1 VGFEVTLFVEK
12 DEARWRSHTRP
23 TMCDFSERFAAC
35 AHCRCRREIRFWLRE
50 FLPNTLTNLHRAEIP
65 HGVPKSRESC
75 ER

>member
-1 VGFEVTLFVEK
+1 
-12 DEARWRSHTRP
+12 
-23 TMCDFSERFAAC
+23 
-35 AHCRCRREIRFWLRE
+35 LRK